1 MKKEIIINKKAPAA
15 IGPYSPALKIGNLLF
30 ISGQL
35 PIDPESG
42 EIVDGDIKSQTNM
55 ALKNL
60 KAVLEP
66 YGVGLENVSKTTIF
80 IKNMNHFPQVNK
92 IYGEYFSDNFPARSC
107 IEVSKLPKDAD
118 IEIEA
123 IAFSD

>member
-1 MKKEIIINKKAPAA
+1 MRHSTL
-15 IGPYSPALKIGNLLF
+15 IGQIGNLLF